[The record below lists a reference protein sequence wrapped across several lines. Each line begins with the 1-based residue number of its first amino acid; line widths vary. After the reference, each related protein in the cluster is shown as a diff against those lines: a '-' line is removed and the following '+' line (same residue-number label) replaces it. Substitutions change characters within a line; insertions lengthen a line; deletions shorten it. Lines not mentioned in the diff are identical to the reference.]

1 MGGLVE
7 GRDINISLFLK
18 MANAHR
24 KRNTMTKVKINGVSF
39 TEEADIREGIVQA
52 FQSLLSKP
60 PREWRPS
67 VRDMRFTILHS

>member
-24 KRNTMTKVKINGVSF
+24 KRNIMAKVTNGVSL
-39 TEEADIREGIVQA
+39 TEEVDMRKRVVQA
-52 FQSLLSKP
+52 F
-60 PREWRPS
+60 
-67 VRDMRFTILHS
+67 